1 MTSNIDIFEQQRT
14 RLFGIAYRMLGSRGD
29 AEDMVQ
35 ETWLRWHTRQPEELK
50 SAQAWLT
57 TAITR
62 LSIDRLRK
70 VHSERANYVGPWL
83 PEPLSEA
90 DTRTPQAALEFD
102 SDVSIAFLTVLEALT
117 AEERAAFILHD
128 IVDDDYSDIAEALGK
143 SEAACRQ
150 MVHRARQHL
159 TQRRRRFVVDE
170 ATRVAMLQRFI
181 ETVNR
186 GDRRAL
192 VALLA
197 EDATMVSDGGGKAVA
212 LSHPLHGAE
221 RISWLWYAVARRSM
235 QGLTQAHAR
244 IVRINGEPGIAWYFQ
259 DKLHSVAC
267 VETDG
272 RRIQSYYSIAN
283 PDKLRAFAA
292 GA

>member
-1 MTSNIDIFEQQRT
+1 MTSDIDIFEQQRT

-35 ETWLRWHTRQPEELK
+35 ETWLRWYTRQPEDVK

-70 VHSERANYVGPWL
+70 VRSERANYVGPWL

-128 IVDDDYSDIAEALGK
+128 IVDDDYSDIAGALGK

-181 ETVNR
+181 ETVHR
-186 GDRRAL
+186 GDRHAL

-197 EDATMVSDGGGKAVA
+197 EDATMVSDGGGKAAA
-212 LSHPLHGAE
+212 LSRPLHGAE
-221 RISWLWYAVARRSM
+221 RIAWLWYAVARRAL
-235 QGLTQAHAR
+235 QGLTPAHAR
-244 IVRINGEPGIAWYFQ
+244 IVRVNGEPGIAWYLQ

-272 RRIQSYYSIAN
+272 SRIQGYYSIAN